1 MTRSDSVASGDVR
14 LWHVPGSVGATY
26 GTEPAHREA
35 ALIRTSPALVVV
47 VLLAG
52 IPLVGCG
59 GGDSSSPTAP
69 SATPGGATPDPTT
82 SPTMSPT
89 PTVGLRWQFDGS
101 EWRAT
106 GTPPACPEPL
116 TFTTPVDLSRVTS
129 ILYPGQ
135 SRGGDYKPHGGFRL
149 DGPGETG
156 VINVIAPMDATITR
170 ASRYLGVGELQY
182 LFEFVNDCGIMYRF
196 DHLLGLAPP
205 LQQIVSMLPPAT
217 DGDSRTTDIPP
228 GFTVRAGE
236 VVATSVGFPV
246 AGNFFFDWGVYDLRQ
261 RNTVGQSPAWQ
272 ATHPGEFAAWAICWF
287 DNLSPGDAGTV
298 RSLPAGDGGSGPMSD
313 YCL

>member
-69 SATPGGATPDPTT
+69 SATPGGATPDPAT

-89 PTVGLRWQFDGS
+89 PTVGVKWQFDGS
-101 EWRAT
+101 EWSAT

-170 ASRYLGVGELQY
+170 ASRYLGIGELQY

-217 DGDSRTTDIPP
+217 AGDSRD
-228 GFTVRAGE
+228 VRVVQRGECSSLAVESCQPLGILSDRLGQYFDRHIATEVGVRRPIHLAHPAFADLGSDFIRAEASAG
-236 VVATSVGFPV
+236 
-246 AGNFFFDWGVYDLRQ
+246 RQ
-261 RNTVGQSPAWQ
+261 GHNCVDYTARSP
-272 ATHPGEFAAWAICWF
+272 F
-287 DNLSPGDAGTV
+287 
-298 RSLPAGDGGSGPMSD
+298 
-313 YCL
+313 